1 MTLVVGVIQG
11 SVSILSFVVVVGFS
25 FSRRKQDRNDRIESE
40 VPLVKRVAAL
50 LWMEI

>member
-1 MTLVVGVIQG
+1 MTLVVGMLQG
-11 SVSILSFVVVVGFS
+11 SVNILSFVVVVGFS
-25 FSRRKQDRNDRIESE
+25 FSRRKQDRNDRIENE